1 MFGHIS
7 PENIRFASRDRW
19 SNFQGN
25 ILLGQM
31 GIWVWL
37 QCSLVLE
44 TCRGFG
50 WLFLFYID
58 SVLVILSILFLSF
71 ITAVCISD
79 QMVELCHYW
88 CCLSTPG
95 RGERSDSTC
104 NSFLSSKYMS
114 LLQLIFTS
122 CPERRVFKKCWFFL
136 LCKVTLKLR
145 RFPGASV
152 KNCWV

>member
-7 PENIRFASRDRW
+7 PENTRFASRDRW

-31 GIWVWL
+31 EIWIWL
-37 QCSLVLE
+37 QCCLALE
-44 TCRGFG
+44 TFTGFD
-50 WLFLFYID
+50 WLLLLYTD
-58 SVLVILSILFLSF
+58 SVLVIHSILFLSF

-79 QMVELCHYW
+79 QMVEFCHCW
-88 CCLSTPG
+88 RGLSTPG

-122 CPERRVFKKCWFFL
+122 CPERGVFKKCWFFL
-136 LCKVTLKLR
+136 LCKVTLR
-145 RFPGASV
+145 WFHNSRCFS
-152 KNCWV
+152 